1 MVLIRKRRGGRR
13 HKKLKAIDP
22 FYSGPRKLLVDKKL
36 VSANQAPKKGE
47 KIDNKISHRFQ
58 QFLDNKQHAQ
68 ELQKSS
74 KKKNKNKFKQNTNED
89 NEYPELEQK
98 PNESDRHY
106 LQRLDHEVKFALDR
120 ARYESKYDVKLVN
133 SEKGDHQ
140 FEVKKEKSKRSEKK
154 LKRLQTK
161 KEENKLKKEEKK
173 IKDDEFKLFQ
183 DKPKFGE
190 IVHEPPTL
198 TLPKRSK
205 FDKSKAGMKD
215 LLLKEKLK
223 NQNSFNETNRKKNN

>member
-36 VSANQAPKKGE
+36 ASANQAPKKGE

-58 QFLDNKQHAQ
+58 QFLDNKQHAE
-68 ELQKSS
+68 ELQTSS
-74 KKKNKNKFKQNTNED
+74 KKKTKNKFKQNTNED

-98 PNESDRHY
+98 TNESDRNY

-140 FEVKKEKSKRSEKK
+140 FEVKKEKSQRSEKR
-154 LKRLQTK
+154 LKRLQVK
-161 KEENKLKKEEKK
+161 KEENKLKKDEKK
-173 IKDDEFKLFQ
+173 IKNDEFKLFQ

-205 FDKSKAGMKD
+205 VDKSKAGMKD

-223 NQNSFNETNRKKNN
+223 NQNFFNETDRKKNN

>member
-1 MVLIRKRRGGRR
+1 
-13 HKKLKAIDP
+13 
-22 FYSGPRKLLVDKKL
+22 
-36 VSANQAPKKGE
+36 
-47 KIDNKISHRFQ
+47 
-58 QFLDNKQHAQ
+58 
-68 ELQKSS
+68 
-74 KKKNKNKFKQNTNED
+74 
-89 NEYPELEQK
+89 
-98 PNESDRHY
+98 
-106 LQRLDHEVKFALDR
+106 
-120 ARYESKYDVKLVN
+120 
-133 SEKGDHQ
+133 
-140 FEVKKEKSKRSEKK
+140 
-154 LKRLQTK
+154 RLQTK